1 MAKPKK
7 KPKKDEKL
15 RILAAGDFHGS
26 VELAK
31 KASDKAKREKVDLV
45 VLAGDI
51 HGAIEGVDVLAPF
64 RKAKQKVVFV
74 PGNWDTSKEAALL
87 RGVHGM
93 KNLDG
98 YYVNYKGVDIVGIGN
113 PDFELVLDEKKAR
126 KKLKNVFE
134 KIKTKGGKKILVSH
148 VHAAGTKSEFSGF
161 AGSKALREAIDKFK
175 PDVFISGHIHEAE
188 GIEEVIGKTLVVN
201 VGRRGKVLEV

>member
-1 MAKPKK
+1 MAKPHKK
-7 KPKKDEKL
+7 QDKL

-74 PGNWDTSKEAALL
+74 PGNWDTSAEAGLL
-87 RGVHGM
+87 RNVHGM

-98 YYVNYKGVDIVGIGN
+98 YYVNYKGVDIVGLGN
-113 PDFELVLDEKKAR
+113 PDFELELDEKRAAA
-126 KKLKNVFE
+126 KLNSIFE
-134 KIKTKGGKKILVSH
+134 KIKTKKGKKILVSH
-148 VHAAGTKSEFSGF
+148 VHASGTKSEFSGF
-161 AGSKALREAIDKFK
+161 KGSKALRSAIDKFK

-188 GIEEVIGKTLVVN
+188 GIEEKIGKTRVFN
-201 VGRRGKVLEV
+201 VGRRGRVLEI

>member
-1 MAKPKK
+1 MK
-7 KPKKDEKL
+7 KPNKKNEKL

-64 RKAKQKVVFV
+64 RKAGQKVVFV
-74 PGNWDTSKEAALL
+74 PGNWDTSKEAGLL
-87 RGVHGM
+87 RNVHEM

-113 PDFELVLDEKKAR
+113 PDFELVLDEKKAAA
-126 KKLKNVFE
+126 KLKNVFE
-134 KIKTKGGKKILVSH
+134 KIRAKKGRKILVSH
-148 VHAAGTKSEFSGF
+148 AHAAGTKAEFSGF
-161 AGSKALREAIDKFK
+161 AGSKALRAAIDKFK
-175 PDVFISGHIHEAE
+175 PDLFISGHIHEAE
-188 GIEEVIGKTLVVN
+188 GIEEVVGKTRVIN
-201 VGRRGKVLEV
+201 VGRKGRIIDI